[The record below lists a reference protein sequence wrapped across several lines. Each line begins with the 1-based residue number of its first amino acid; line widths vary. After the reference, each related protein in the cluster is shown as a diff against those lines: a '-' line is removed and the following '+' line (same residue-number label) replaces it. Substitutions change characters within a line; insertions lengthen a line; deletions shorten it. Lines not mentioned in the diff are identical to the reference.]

1 VEGGGEVSGSGDGI
15 GVSKKYVDG
24 KNQSSGTIPK
34 KVVASVPGVSEM
46 GMPRV
51 GDSGIPDP
59 NDPKW
64 HNFFLALSKVF
75 LSQMAPP
82 VNQDQNED
90 AVHEAVDLLRVD
102 LPEKDSEMNVQ
113 IENEKIENEKNKNL
127 HVEKI
132 DNENDVDEPG
142 EKKVIKVYRRYNP
155 VSKKVQV
162 SGSKSD
168 EDEEDEDDADEEEEM
183 EGVEEY
189 DDGEK
194 EDAKHDE
201 GEDDEVS
208 KLFLDR
214 KIQEV
219 PPEEYFTFRRT
230 TLANGD
236 VVFVSRFNESF
247 RCDVCSKKSKNLKES
262 KDPHEDYCP
271 QSKYYK
277 GLVEDL
283 GKRVRAKGYSS
294 LDDYISQ
301 KYSGNFPQV
310 FCNDKL
316 APAGRRGRENVRNSN
331 DSTVDEKVED
341 TKPRAKILK
350 KNAGRKQENVE
361 IKKKGKKRMNCRLL
375 LRWQQQ
381 RRQLLYWRPMKK
393 IRFLL
398 HHIRMIVMMDWVV
411 MRESLTRIVPEK
423 QVHHIIPGNMLLGLL
438 LLLVVVKTH
447 LVRNVLIPRE
457 KKTMRIGFRRVKVE
471 VEIVILVGQ
480 EDWNCVLLP
489 SLLIAFLEFIILL
502 QVIVYLKVLL
512 ERTKKRKLRIVL
524 RKLQ

>member
-1 VEGGGEVSGSGDGI
+1 MPTLEEIITTYDSDDDGKVPGDDGTGPGGSSNDGGQKKNEIKDNEKKNKNVEVGSLAVGGTDVSGIGDKAVVGTVEGGGEVSGSGDGI

-113 IENEKIENEKNKNL
+113 IENEKNEKIENEKNKNL

-168 EDEEDEDDADEEEEM
+168 EDEEDEDDVDEEEEM

-201 GEDDEVS
+201 EEDDEIS

-361 IKKKGKKRMNCRLL
+361 IKKKGKK
-375 LRWQQQ
+375 
-381 RRQLLYWRPMKK
+381 
-393 IRFLL
+393 
-398 HHIRMIVMMDWVV
+398 
-411 MRESLTRIVPEK
+411 E
-423 QVHHIIPGNMLLGLL
+423 
-438 LLLVVVKTH
+438 
-447 LVRNVLIPRE
+447 
-457 KKTMRIGFRRVKVE
+457 
-471 VEIVILVGQ
+471 
-480 EDWNCVLLP
+480 
-489 SLLIAFLEFIILL
+489 
-502 QVIVYLKVLL
+502 
-512 ERTKKRKLRIVL
+512 
-524 RKLQ
+524 